1 MPRYCL
7 FGDTVNTA
15 SRMESNGEALKI
27 HISHST
33 KQILDKFGTF
43 DVTNRGY
50 VLMKGKGEMMTFW
63 LNGEKP
69 QEESSSFSP
78 LKLSS
83 HPSQPIIEVNNHHN
97 HNNNNNNNIDN
108 RDVKI
113 IDSNHNTET
122 TPVSD
127 KPNSKAI
134 AVVPPLT
141 PQNSFNSK
149 KSFIMHNS
157 SLRNN
162 NHNGSCGS
170 LKDLSHQPLLN
181 GKKPVIFKRKQINF
195 TNEKIQPLLS
205 SVAK

>member
-43 DVTNRGY
+43 DVSVRGN
-50 VLMKGKGEMMTFW
+50 VAMKGKGEMMTFW

-69 QEESSSFSP
+69 PEESSPQQKFTNSP
-78 LKLSS
+78 A
-83 HPSQPIIEVNNHHN
+83 IEVNNHNH
-97 HNNNNNNNIDN
+97 HNNNNSVEFNGNSK
-108 RDVKI
+108 DVKFA
-113 IDSNHNTET
+113 DT
-122 TPVSD
+122 TGTSTDVVE

-149 KSFIMHNS
+149 KSFNMYNS
-157 SLRNN
+157 SLRS
-162 NHNGSCGS
+162 NHNNSCGS
-170 LKDLSHQPLLN
+170 LKDLSNQPLLN
-181 GKKPVIFKRKQINF
+181 LNGKKTVLFKKKQINF
-195 TNEKIQPLLS
+195 ANEIPLLNS
-205 SVAK
+205 MAK

>member
-43 DVTNRGY
+43 DIAVRGN
-50 VLMKGKGEMMTFW
+50 VSMKGKGEMMTFW

-69 QEESSSFSP
+69 LEEISANQKFTSP
-78 LKLSS
+78 
-83 HPSQPIIEVNNHHN
+83 PANEVINLPNIAETN
-97 HNNNNNNNIDN
+97 GNSKDVKYNIDN
-108 RDVKI
+108 NGTDAV
-113 IDSNHNTET
+113 
-122 TPVSD
+122 D
-127 KPNSKAI
+127 KPNPKAI

-149 KSFIMHNS
+149 KSFNMFNS

-162 NHNGSCGS
+162 HNSGSCGS
-170 LKDLSHQPLLN
+170 LKDLSLQPLLN
-181 GKKPVIFKRKQINF
+181 GKKTVLFKKKQINF
-195 TNEKIQPLLS
+195 ANEKPLLNTM
-205 SVAK
+205 AK

>member
-33 KQILDKFGTF
+33 KQILDKFSTF
-43 DVTNRGY
+43 DVSIRGY
-50 VLMKGKGEMMTFW
+50 VSMKGKGDMMTYW
-63 LNGEKP
+63 LNGEKTP
-69 QEESSSFSP
+69 ENISP
-78 LKLSS
+78 EKLSS
-83 HPSQPIIEVNNHHN
+83 IPSLPAIEVNNHHN
-97 HNNNNNNNIDN
+97 NNNNIDSN
-108 RDVKI
+108 GNARDVKF
-113 IDSNHNTET
+113 IDSNNHTSTEAG
-122 TPVSD
+122 VGIQID

-149 KSFIMHNS
+149 KSFIMNNS
-157 SLRNN
+157 SLRSKHNN
-162 NHNGSCGS
+162 SSGS

-181 GKKPVIFKRKQINF
+181 GKKNVLKKKLNF
-195 TNEKIQPLLS
+195 TNEKLQPLLS

>member
-43 DVTNRGY
+43 DVASRGY
-50 VLMKGKGEMMTFW
+50 VSMKGKGEMMTYW
-63 LNGEKP
+63 LNGEKAP
-69 QEESSSFSP
+69 SP
-78 LKLSS
+78 HKLASA
-83 HPSQPIIEVNNHHN
+83 PSLPTIELNNHYMSS
-97 HNNNNNNNIDN
+97 NNNIN
-108 RDVKI
+108 NGNTKDVKY
-113 IDSNHNTET
+113 IDNNIAIEAE
-122 TPVSD
+122 

-149 KSFIMHNS
+149 KSFILHPPNLHS
-157 SLRNN
+157 NLTS
-162 NHNGSCGS
+162 GS

-181 GKKPVIFKRKQINF
+181 GKKPALFKRKQINF
-195 TNEKIQPLLS
+195 SNEKSPLQPLLNS
-205 SVAK
+205 TAK

>member
-43 DVTNRGY
+43 DVTMRGY
-50 VLMKGKGEMMTFW
+50 VPMKGKGEMMTYW

-69 QEESSSFSP
+69 LEDSVSQQKIESPPSLPTIETSFH
-78 LKLSS
+78 LTNHS
-83 HPSQPIIEVNNHHN
+83 H
-97 HNNNNNNNIDN
+97 D
-108 RDVKI
+108 I
-113 IDSNHNTET
+113 IDEKE
-122 TPVSD
+122 
-127 KPNSKAI
+127 KPNMKAI

-149 KSFIMHNS
+149 KSVIINNP
-157 SLRNN
+157 SLRSNL
-162 NHNGSCGS
+162 SSYSS

-181 GKKPVIFKRKQINF
+181 GKKATLLKKKQINF
-195 TNEKIQPLLS
+195 NNEKLQPLLS
-205 SVAK
+205 TIK

>member
-43 DVTNRGY
+43 NIEPRGY
-50 VLMKGKGEMMTFW
+50 VSMKGKGDMMTYW
-63 LNGEKP
+63 LNGEKTP
-69 QEESSSFSP
+69 QEISP
-78 LKLSS
+78 TKLTSA
-83 HPSQPIIEVNNHHN
+83 PSLPTIELNNHV
-97 HNNNNNNNIDN
+97 NNNNVIETNGNVKDIKLTENN
-108 RDVKI
+108 
-113 IDSNHNTET
+113 HTTEA
-122 TPVSD
+122 D

-149 KSFIMHNS
+149 KSFIMNS
-157 SLRNN
+157 SLRGNLN
-162 NHNGSCGS
+162 SCSS
-170 LKDLSHQPLLN
+170 LKDLSHQPLIN
-181 GKKPVIFKRKQINF
+181 GKKPVLFKRKQINF
-195 TNEKIQPLLS
+195 ANEKLQPLLS
-205 SVAK
+205 